1 MMRGGGS
8 VEEEMAKSGLPRKI
22 VEKMEGF
29 RPVEIWPDQVEVVN
43 LFSAVLTQWRVGPTG
58 PVGLDYA
65 GVESVMRMRRVPAK
79 ERGQMLD
86 DLRIMERAA
95 LAAIRE

>member
-29 RPVEIWPDQVEVVN
+29 RPVEIWPDQVPVVN
-43 LFSAVLTQWRVGPTG
+43 LFSSVLTQWRMGPSG

-65 GVESVMRMRRVPAK
+65 GVEATMRMKMVPAK

-95 LAAIRE
+95 LAAMRE

>member
-8 VEEEMAKSGLPRKI
+8 VEEEMAKTGLPRKL

-29 RPVEIWPDQVEVVN
+29 LPVEIWPDQVEVVN
-43 LFSAVLTQWRVGPTG
+43 LFSAVLTQWRMGPTG

-65 GVESVMRMRRVPAK
+65 GVEAVMRMRMVPAK

>member
-8 VEEEMAKSGLPRKI
+8 VEEEMAKSGLPRKL

-43 LFSAVLTQWRVGPTG
+43 LFSAVLTQWRMGPTG

-65 GVESVMRMRRVPAK
+65 GVESVMRMRMVPAK

>member
-1 MMRGGGS
+1 MVRGGGS
-8 VEEEMAKSGLPRKI
+8 VEEEMAKSGLPRKL

-43 LFSAVLTQWRVGPTG
+43 LFSSVLTQWRMGPTG
-58 PVGLDYA
+58 PVGLDYSA
-65 GVESVMRMRRVPAK
+65 VETVMRMRMIPAR
-79 ERGQMLD
+79 ERGPLFD

-95 LAAIRE
+95 LTAMRE

>member
-8 VEEEMAKSGLPRKI
+8 VEEEMAKSGLPRKL

-29 RPVEIWPDQVEVVN
+29 RPVEIWPDQVPVVN
-43 LFSAVLTQWRVGPTG
+43 LFSSVLTQWRMGPTG

-65 GVESVMRMRRVPAK
+65 GVEATMRMKMVPSK
-79 ERGQMLD
+79 ERGAMLD
-86 DLRIMERAA
+86 DLRVMERAA

>member
-29 RPVEIWPDQVEVVN
+29 RPAEIWPDQVEVVN
-43 LFSAVLTQWRVGPTG
+43 LFSSVLTQWRMGPTG

-65 GVESVMRMRRVPAK
+65 GVEAVMRMRMVPAK
-79 ERGQMLD
+79 ERGAMLD

>member
-8 VEEEMAKSGLPRKI
+8 VEEEMARSGLPRKL

-29 RPVEIWPDQVEVVN
+29 RPVEIWPDQVPVVN
-43 LFSAVLTQWRVGPTG
+43 LFSSVLTQWRMGPSG

-65 GVESVMRMRRVPAK
+65 GVEAVMRMRMVPAK